1 MARIEMMIDGLR
13 QSPASHQWVVVLK
26 DKSEERYLPIWIGP
40 FQAEALKR
48 ELTNAGPSE
57 PIGDDPGF
65 RSRVRSVKI
74 DKLEN
79 NEFSAKLEL
88 VTFGK
93 SREVDCPAAK
103 ALAIAVSAKVSIFA
117 EEAIL
122 NRAGISVGA
131 QYEAIR

>member
-40 FQAEALKR
+40 LQAEALKR

-57 PIGDDPGF
+57 PIGDDPAF
-65 RSRVRSVKI
+65 RSKVTSVKI

-79 NEFSAKLEL
+79 NEFSARLEP

-93 SREVDCPAAK
+93 SHEVDCPAAK
-103 ALAIAVSAKVSIFA
+103 ALAIAVRAKVPILVD
-117 EEAIL
+117 EEVL
-122 NRAGISVGA
+122 NKVGITVSV
-131 QYEAIR
+131 